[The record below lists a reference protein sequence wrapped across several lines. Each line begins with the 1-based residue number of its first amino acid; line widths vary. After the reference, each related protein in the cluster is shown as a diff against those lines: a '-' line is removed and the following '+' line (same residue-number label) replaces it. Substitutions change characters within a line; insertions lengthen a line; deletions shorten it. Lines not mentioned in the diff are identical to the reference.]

1 MRKCLEEKMALMEL
15 GSVSAQI
22 CWLLLKTNLAVFG
35 PVSIILFKTSLLG
48 EVLALLSGL
57 AGLLGDF
64 RVCSSSVQVKL

>member
-15 GSVSAQI
+15 GSVPAQM
-22 CWLLLKTNLAVFG
+22 CWLLLKINLAVFG

-57 AGLLGDF
+57 AVFLGDF